1 MTSPHDKAWNDFW
14 AQNRNSGQSGG
25 CLPEKWQGI
34 DAVQKES
41 WRKFA
46 AELPRK
52 ARVLDVATGDGRVMA
67 WLLAKRRDLKLT
79 GVDMASVLPEPPR
92 GTKMQAGVLMEDMP
106 FPNKRFAAATSQFG
120 FEYGSVAETAAE
132 LARIVEPGGR
142 IGLMTHRQDGP
153 ILEHNLKRRKQIG
166 WAIDEQQLIELAK
179 KSLALRAS
187 GLQTMPPKL
196 AAAPAEGARLFGAR
210 SAAWEIP
217 EAIRQTL
224 VMGARD
230 HPANV
235 AQLLDTIAA
244 HARNEIG
251 RINSLEAAC
260 AQTTNDTAFIG
271 AIEQGGLSQRSID
284 PVLEEASSRPFADF
298 RILTHS

>member
-1 MTSPHDKAWNDFW
+1 MTSPHDKAWSDFW

-34 DAVQKES
+34 DAVQKEF

-46 AELPRK
+46 ADIPRK

-67 WLLAKRRDLKLT
+67 WMLARRRDLKLT
-79 GVDMASVLPEPPR
+79 GVDMAPVLPEPPR
-92 GTKMQAGVLMEDMP
+92 GTKIRADVLMENMP

-120 FEYGSVAETAAE
+120 FEYGSIAQTAAE
-132 LARIVEPGGR
+132 IARIVEPGGR

-166 WAIDEQQLIELAK
+166 WAIDEQELIVLAK
-179 KSLALRAS
+179 KSLALRAA
-187 GLQTMPPKL
+187 GLTSLPPKL
-196 AAAPAEGARLFGAR
+196 TAAPAEGARLFGPT
-210 SAAWEIP
+210 SAAWEIA

-230 HPANV
+230 HAANV
-235 AQLLDTIAA
+235 SQLLDTIAG

-260 AQTTNDTAFIG
+260 AQTADDTAFNV
-271 AIEQGGLSQRSID
+271 AVKKGGLSQQSIN
-284 PVLEEASSRPFADF
+284 PVLEHGTSRPFADF
-298 RILTHS
+298 RVLTHS